1 MSEAEMP
8 SSARKLKREPDTCHC
23 ATPAESPKDSTLR
36 LGLFGGSFNP
46 VHIGH
51 LLVARAAL
59 EELDLARVCFIPVAR
74 SPFKSSDTLASARD
88 RLCMLRLALAGEPQF
103 EIDEQEIRRGEPSYT
118 IVTVCDYAR
127 RFPEA
132 KLYYLIGS
140 DILDQLPRWREAES
154 LTRLT
159 EFVVVLRPG
168 DVAPRLPPQYR
179 VRAIKGFPF
188 AVSSSQV
195 RERIKTGRRI
205 DWLTPPVVAEYIK
218 NNRLYL

>member
-1 MSEAEMP
+1 MP
-8 SSARKLKREPDTCHC
+8 SSARKLENETDTYHR
-23 ATPAESPKDSTLR
+23 ATTAESPKSSKLR

-59 EELDLARVCFIPVAR
+59 EELDLDRVCFIPAAR
-74 SPFKSSDTLASARD
+74 SPFKSKDSLAPAGD

-118 IVTVCDYAR
+118 IVTVRDYVK
-127 RFPEA
+127 RFPGA

-140 DILDQLPRWREAES
+140 DILEQLPRWREAES
-154 LTRLT
+154 LARLT

-179 VRAIKGFPF
+179 IRAIKGFPF

-195 RERIKTGRRI
+195 RDRIKTGRRI